1 MSITQKI
8 SAFII
13 TKNEE
18 KRIEKAINSIKD
30 LVQEIIVVDS
40 GSTDDTVKLA
50 KKLGAKVVHNDW
62 PGYAAQKA
70 FAENLCTHPWVMN
83 LDADEELSVGLRN
96 EIAYIFASEAQ
107 DQYKGYS
114 INFVI
119 MHRLDRKPRWF
130 APSNRFIRL
139 YNRGFISFDN
149 GESFSTRDAVS
160 FKKGVDQENAIHGL
174 HHPAFHYSGV
184 SLEQLTA
191 KANFYSSEQAKDMV
205 ANKRV
210 PSKLRVCGE
219 FFTCFFKAFFIR
231 RYFIFGYNGFVD
243 SMVFAFARFL
253 RMAKTREMSEEK

>member
-107 DQYKGYS
+107 DGS
-114 INFVI
+114 RRAIV
-119 MHRLDRKPRWF
+119 L
-130 APSNRFIRL
+130 S
-139 YNRGFISFDN
+139 GFIIVASLVLIM
-149 GESFSTRDAVS
+149 ES
-160 FKKGVDQENAIHGL
+160 
-174 HHPAFHYSGV
+174 P
-184 SLEQLTA
+184 
-191 KANFYSSEQAKDMV
+191 
-205 ANKRV
+205 
-210 PSKLRVCGE
+210 
-219 FFTCFFKAFFIR
+219 
-231 RYFIFGYNGFVD
+231 
-243 SMVFAFARFL
+243 FL
-253 RMAKTREMSEEK
+253 PGML